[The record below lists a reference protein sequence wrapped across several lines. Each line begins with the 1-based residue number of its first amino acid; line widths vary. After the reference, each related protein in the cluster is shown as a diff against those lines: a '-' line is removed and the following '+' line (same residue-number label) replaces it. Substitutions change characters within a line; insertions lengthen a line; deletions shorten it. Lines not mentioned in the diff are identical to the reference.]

1 MGIYAYQ
8 SSEDVHGIT
17 GNCWI
22 VMENVEITGNG
33 RELAHDTVP
42 VWADIKTLNLI
53 GTSRCTGTTI
63 TTITISYTTVTYLSA
78 SILGIS
84 YGKSLCSFSRTQ

>member
-1 MGIYAYQ
+1 
-8 SSEDVHGIT
+8 
-17 GNCWI
+17 
-22 VMENVEITGNG
+22 MENIEITGNG

-53 GTSRCTGTTI
+53 EIGTSGCTSTTI

-84 YGKSLCSFSRTQ
+84 YGKSFL

>member
-17 GNCWI
+17 GNCQI
-22 VMENVEITGNG
+22 VMENIEITGNG

-53 GTSRCTGTTI
+53 EVGTSGCTGTT
-63 TTITISYTTVTYLSA
+63 SYTL
-78 SILGIS
+78 
-84 YGKSLCSFSRTQ
+84 Q

>member
-53 GTSRCTGTTI
+53 EIGTSGCTS
-63 TTITISYTTVTYLSA
+63 TTITISYIHYSDISLGQYFRY
-78 SILGIS
+78 ILW
-84 YGKSLCSFSRTQ
+84 